1 MKAPDWVNLGALH
14 HWAFVVLVVAVSL
27 AFGWILAP
35 FFEAILWAII
45 LAVLFAPVQRWLR
58 TRLGGRHSV
67 AALLSLL
74 AILLMVILPVAL
86 VARAFLGEL
95 QTAYAMF
102 QAGELEISAYL
113 ERMQGILPDWVVKQQ
128 MEMGLGDL
136 AGIRQTIAGALG
148 KAGQYIAS
156 RALVIGENTF
166 AFILNSFIMLYLL
179 FFLLRDG
186 GRLALRVRDAIPLDA
201 ALQTMLAGKF
211 AEVIRATVMGSVVV
225 AIIQG
230 ALGGLIFWLVGI
242 HAAVL
247 WGVVMAFLSL
257 VPAVGAGLIWAPAA
271 VYLIATGEI
280 GQGVILIAFGVLIIG
295 LVDNFLRPI
304 LVGKATRMPDFLV
317 LISTLGGIAV
327 FGISGFVTGPL
338 IAALFIAVWDV
349 VATSRAA
356 ERAGAGPAEAR
367 AGGPAGGSP
376 SDTA

>member
-1 MKAPDWVNLGALH
+1 MKAPDWVNLGAFH
-14 HWAFVVLVVAVSL
+14 HWTFVVLVVAITL

-45 LAVLFAPVQRWLR
+45 LAVLFAPLQRRLR
-58 TRLGGRHSV
+58 TRLGDRHSL
-67 AALLSLL
+67 AALLGL
-74 AILLMVILPVAL
+74 AVIVLMVILPVAM
-86 VARAFLGEL
+86 VASAFLQEVR
-95 QTAYAMF
+95 TAYLMF

-113 ERMQGILPDWVVKQQ
+113 ERMQGILPGWLSNQLIDL
-128 MEMGLGDL
+128 GLTDL
-136 AGIRQTIAGALG
+136 QGIREKIAGGLS
-148 KAGQYIAS
+148 KAGQFIAA

-166 AFILNSFIMLYLL
+166 TFLLNSFIMLYLL

-186 GRLALRVRDAIPLDA
+186 GRLALRVRDTIPLDA
-201 ALQTMLAGKF
+201 ELQGMLAGKF
-211 AEVIRATVMGSVVV
+211 AEVIRATIKGSVVV
-225 AIIQG
+225 AIVQG
-230 ALGGLIFWLVGI
+230 ALGGVIFWLLGI

-271 VYLIATGEI
+271 LYLLATGEI
-280 GQGVILIAFGVLIIG
+280 WQGAVLIAFGVLVIG
-295 LVDNFLRPI
+295 LVDNVLRPI
-304 LVGKATRMPDFLV
+304 LVGKSTRMPDFLV

-356 ERAGAGPAEAR
+356 ERAGVRLADMQG
-367 AGGPAGGSP
+367 GGPAGG
-376 SDTA
+376 A

>member
-14 HWAFVVLVVAVSL
+14 HWAFVALVVAVSL

-45 LAVLFAPVQRWLR
+45 LAVLFAPLQRWLR
-58 TRLGGRHSV
+58 ARLGGRHNV

-74 AILLMVILPVAL
+74 VILLMVILPVAL
-86 VARAFLGEL
+86 VATAFLGEL
-95 QTAYAMF
+95 RTAYGMF
-102 QAGELEISAYL
+102 QAGELEVSAYL
-113 ERMQGILPDWVVKQQ
+113 ERMQGILPGWITNQLI
-128 MEMGLGDL
+128 EMGLADM
-136 AGIRQTIAGALG
+136 AGIRQTVAGALA

-186 GRLALRVRDAIPLDA
+186 GRLALRIRDAIPLDVE
-201 ALQTMLAGKF
+201 LQGMLAGKF
-211 AEVIRATVMGSVVV
+211 AEVIRATVKGSVVV
-225 AIIQG
+225 ALIQG
-230 ALGGLIFWLVGI
+230 ALGGLIFWLLGI

-257 VPAVGAGLIWAPAA
+257 VPAVGASLIWAPAA

-280 GQGVILIAFGVLIIG
+280 GQGVILITFGVLVIG

-304 LVGKATRMPDFLV
+304 LVGKSTRMPDFLV

-327 FGISGFVTGPL
+327 LGISGFVTGPL

-356 ERAGAGPAEAR
+356 ERAGAGQASPQ
-367 AGGPAGGSP
+367 AGGPAGP
-376 SDTA
+376 A

>member
-45 LAVLFAPVQRWLR
+45 LAVLFAPLQRWLSA
-58 TRLGGRHSV
+58 RLGGRHNV
-67 AALLSLL
+67 AGLLSLL
-74 AILLMVILPVAL
+74 VILLMVILPVAL
-86 VARAFLGEL
+86 IARAFLGEL
-95 QTAYAMF
+95 RTAYAMF

-113 ERMQGILPDWVVKQQ
+113 ERMQGILPGWISNQLV
-128 MEMGLGDL
+128 EMGLADM
-136 AGIRQTIAGALG
+136 AGIRQTIAGALA
-148 KAGQYIAS
+148 KAGQYIAA

-179 FFLLRDG
+179 FYLLRDG
-186 GRLALRVRDAIPLDA
+186 GRLALRMRDAIPLDVG
-201 ALQTMLAGKF
+201 LQMMLAGKF
-211 AEVIRATVMGSVVV
+211 AEVIRATVKGSVVV
-225 AIIQG
+225 AMIQG
-230 ALGGLIFWLVGI
+230 ALGGLIFWILGI

-271 VYLIATGEI
+271 LYLLATGEI
-280 GQGVILIAFGVLIIG
+280 WQGVVLIAFGVLVIG

-304 LVGKATRMPDFLV
+304 LVGKSTRMPDYLV

-356 ERAGAGPAEAR
+356 ERAGAGQANPR
-367 AGGPAGGSP
+367 AGGPAG
-376 SDTA
+376 TA